1 MSNGRT
7 SLTLPEGLARILDGV
22 RRRYLAVRVAE
33 FPVLLVAV
41 IAVAWVLQA
50 TADRW
55 LELSWG
61 VRAVLLTL
69 DGIALLA
76 LLWVFVITPLRQRLD
91 RRKAALLI
99 ERKMPRFR
107 TSLISAVEFAE
118 GDAKYPQGSRSLVEQ
133 LLKDAAEEVGK
144 EDVVRGVVSA
154 TRLKRFSGWM
164 IAALVVAIGC
174 FIWALPLSPLLVQRV
189 LLSKR
194 AFPDETKVVTLSG
207 DQVIIAGA
215 DAMLSAKAEGVIPP
229 AGRLVVIHQNGN
241 TETIPVSLSR
251 TEEGVFQY
259 PVRNVRE
266 AFSYRFELHDGAG
279 TEHQVTVRV
288 PPTLQNLKFV
298 QVYPKYTGLG
308 EKEMSPANLRL
319 LEGSKLRIEASGSES
334 LESAVLEIKGVDD
347 PLPLTVAGD
356 KKDQVKAEL
365 TVPGAGWKS
374 MSIHLVSAAGEA
386 SANDPVYRVDLVIDR
401 PATVVVS
408 EPKKET
414 LTVIAGAKVPF
425 RFKISDDFGIKRA
438 FLAYRVFRPTIGG
451 SMEPAEEGEL
461 PIHFDGSQ
469 KSFSQTLEWD
479 LSRLVPAV
487 TVGSS
492 INCWIEAEDNNP
504 AKTSSSTKS
513 PEKRIQIVSEEQKR
527 MELLELLG
535 ERAKDIEKLYELQR
549 GMNEKTDNLIR

>member
-1 MSNGRT
+1 M
-7 SLTLPEGLARILDGV
+7 TLPEGLARILDGV